1 MIKRIVILEE
11 SYRNWILDATFTES
25 AEAIGISIEKFFYST
40 SKVNLQRY
48 FDLKEIKELSKL
60 ESAKMWLATHR
71 VLKKFGGILP
81 SDCFLP
87 KKSRVLITHLSDEDS
102 DSELFYNLRD
112 FEKIL
117 TYNNQIYDR
126 LLNIGFER
134 NQVQVIGGAVNRNVF
149 YPLKKDNLTQWP
161 KGFVLIAGDAKPR
174 KRPQLVFEVISLL
187 PDINFVI
194 HGRDWQKYCPT
205 NLLNSPN
212 ISFIDFEIV
221 NQPSLMR
228 SANLY
233 LSLSEVEGG
242 PFPTL
247 EALASGTPVVVTNV
261 GWNSEYVKNGT
272 GLILER
278 DATLDDIT
286 SAIKNSFALKETVM
300 YKDLIPGEALWY
312 QLGEKVYG

>member
-1 MIKRIVILEE
+1 MRRIVILDE

-25 AEAIGISIEKFFYST
+25 AEAIGVSIEKFFYRT
-40 SKVNLQRY
+40 SRVSLQRN
-48 FDLKEIKELSKL
+48 FVFKEIKKLSKL
-60 ESAKMWLATHR
+60 ESTKMWLATHR
-71 VLKKFGGILP
+71 ILEKFGGFVP

-87 KKSRVLITHLSDEDS
+87 KNSRVLISHLSDEDS
-102 DSELFYNLRD
+102 DSRLFYNLRD

-117 TYNNQIYDR
+117 TYNKEIYDH
-126 LLNIGFER
+126 LLNIGFDR
-134 NQVQVIGGAVNRNVF
+134 NQVRVIGGAVNRNVF
-149 YPLKKDNLTQWP
+149 SPLKKDNLTQWS

-187 PDINFVI
+187 TDINFVI

-212 ISFIDFEIV
+212 ISFIDFEMV
-221 NQPSLMR
+221 NHPSLMR
-228 SANLY
+228 SADLY

-242 PFPTL
+242 PFSTL

-261 GWNSEYVKNGT
+261 GWNSEYVKNGI
-272 GLILER
+272 GSILER

-286 SAIKNSFALKETVM
+286 SAIKNSLALKETLRH
-300 YKDLIPGEALWY
+300 KDLIPGEALWH

>member
-11 SYRNWILDATFTES
+11 SHRNWILDATFTES
-25 AEAIGISIEKFFYST
+25 AEAIGISIEKLFCST
-40 SKVNLQRY
+40 SKVKLQRY
-48 FDLKEIKELSKL
+48 FVLKKIKKLSKL
-60 ESAKMWLATHR
+60 ESTKMWLASHR
-71 VLKKFGGILP
+71 VLEKFGGFLP
-81 SDCFLP
+81 LDCFLP

-102 DSELFYNLRD
+102 DSKLFYNLR
-112 FEKIL
+112 
-117 TYNNQIYDR
+117 
-126 LLNIGFER
+126 
-134 NQVQVIGGAVNRNVF
+134 
-149 YPLKKDNLTQWP
+149 
-161 KGFVLIAGDAKPR
+161 
-174 KRPQLVFEVISLL
+174 
-187 PDINFVI
+187 
-194 HGRDWQKYCPT
+194 
-205 NLLNSPN
+205 
-212 ISFIDFEIV
+212 DFEIV

-261 GWNSEYVKNGT
+261 GWNSEYVKNGI

-286 SAIKNSFALKETVM
+286 SAIKNYFALKETVM

-312 QLGEKVYG
+312 QLGEKLYG